1 MSSIREVVENRQPVG
16 LNERLIFRLTTTNW
30 GSAPTSIV
38 VASFKYDDETYTNNT
53 TSVFPVNS
61 PSVNGDII
69 SLSPLVPQ
77 AISDVYYI
85 TVKFTSGG
93 SIWESFF
100 WVDVE
105 R

>member
-1 MSSIREVVENRQPVG
+1 MSIREVVEDRQPVG
-16 LNERLIFRLTTTNW
+16 LNERLIFRLTTTHW
-30 GSAPTSIV
+30 GSTPTSIV
-38 VASFKYDDETYTNNT
+38 VTSFKYDDGTYTDNT

-61 PSVNGDII
+61 PTAALDVI

-77 AISDVYYI
+77 AVSDVYYI

-93 SIWESFF
+93 SVFEAFF